1 MTRNLIF
8 LFASTAL
15 CSCGGNPMDRPHSSA
30 AIDSAAAYG
39 QRDAAQVADSTAT
52 PMQRE
57 AAILA
62 IRHKEAHMRAM
73 GYEKAADAYIKAA
86 KEIIPDSMDSKKQC
100 NN

>member
-1 MTRNLIF
+1 
-8 LFASTAL
+8 
-15 CSCGGNPMDRPHSSA
+15 MDRPHSSA

-86 KEIIPDSMDSKKQC
+86 KENPKLEEITATLKGGGS
-100 NN
+100 